1 MLETEYDEQ
10 KAMELFRL
18 EGWNEGRQAGIAEG
32 RQEGFAEG
40 IKNTI
45 SVYREFGI
53 DDASIVSGI
62 MEKFNLSAELAGKYV
77 SDTDQ

>member
-18 EGWNEGRQAGIAEG
+18 EGWNEGRQDGIV
-32 RQEGFAEG
+32 EG

-45 SVYREFGI
+45 SVCREFGI
-53 DDASIVSGI
+53 DDASIVSKI
-62 MEKFNLSAELAGKYV
+62 MEKYNLSSELAGKYV
-77 SDTDQ
+77 SSTEQ